1 MYGQRSCSYWT
12 MSLTFLVVLFSF
24 KPLKCSSISSHSL
37 TTEYDDNNLPGFGS
51 LDVYNNFQWKV
62 EKVTGKEDI
71 AENTEVVE
79 LALAMDC
86 TGSMSSWIEHSKNTL
101 SQVID
106 TIKEKMSKAGKQLV
120 FRVAFVGFRDFG
132 DGNDIFSV
140 HDFTKDTKALKDF
153 ISTQRARGGGDL
165 PEDVTGA
172 MHQVLQLSWS
182 EESTRLV
189 AIIADAPTH
198 GKQYHNVDD
207 KYPQGSPAGLVL
219 ENLVKKFTEQR
230 MDLTLYKLTD
240 YTEKMYTIMKAAD
253 KGGDWVRFV
262 DIRDEI
268 EENRNM
274 GYDESSDYIADT
286 YANYSASVFSDA
298 ISAHSGK

>member
-1 MYGQRSCSYWT
+1 

-24 KPLKCSSISSHSL
+24 KPLQSSSPYRRPL
-37 TTEYDDNNLPGFGS
+37 NTEYVDDKLPGFGS
-51 LDVYNNFQWKV
+51 LDVYDNFQWKV
-62 EKVTGKEDI
+62 QKGEQDTAKGSK
-71 AENTEVVE
+71 VVE

-106 TIKEKMSKAGKQLV
+106 TIKEKFSEPGKQLV

-140 HDFTKDTKALKDF
+140 HDFTKDIKAMKEF
-153 ISTQRARGGGDL
+153 ISTQHASGGGDF

-198 GKQYHNVDD
+198 GKQYHDMSGDN
-207 KYPQGSPAGLVL
+207 YPRGSPAGLGL
-219 ENLVKKFTEQR
+219 ENLVKKFTDQR
-230 MDLTLYKLTD
+230 MDLTLYKLTNL
-240 YTEKMYTIMKAAD
+240 TEKMYNIIKAAD

-268 EENRNM
+268 EDNRNM
-274 GYDESSDYIADT
+274 GYDESSAYIADT
-286 YANYSASVFSDA
+286 YAYKSASVFSDA